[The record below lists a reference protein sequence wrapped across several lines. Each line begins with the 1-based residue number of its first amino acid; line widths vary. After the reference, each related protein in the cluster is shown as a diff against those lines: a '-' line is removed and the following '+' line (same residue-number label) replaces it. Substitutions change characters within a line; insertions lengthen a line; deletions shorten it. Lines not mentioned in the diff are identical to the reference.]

1 MEFRPIITFF
11 PYFGAVNNLHEE
23 IILLMIQW
31 QFQSRNKKHGR
42 GTNNSR
48 LWFLLRDGVRITYK
62 LKKYTGPSLILEEPD
77 LGDEGG
83 AG

>member
-1 MEFRPIITFF
+1 MEFRPTISFF
-11 PYFGAVNNLHEE
+11 PYFGAVNNLHEG
-23 IILLMIQW
+23 ITLLTTQW

-48 LWFLLRDGVRITYK
+48 LWFLLRDGIRIIYK
-62 LKKYTGPSLILEEPD
+62 LKKYTGPSLTLEESD